1 MPKLHENVLS
11 YIEKKVD
18 CKHLYYVCRF
28 MRKVDHKNDKF
39 IHVPTN
45 TYNKVMWLLKLGVVE
60 CE

>member
-1 MPKLHENVLS
+1 
-11 YIEKKVD
+11 
-18 CKHLYYVCRF
+18 